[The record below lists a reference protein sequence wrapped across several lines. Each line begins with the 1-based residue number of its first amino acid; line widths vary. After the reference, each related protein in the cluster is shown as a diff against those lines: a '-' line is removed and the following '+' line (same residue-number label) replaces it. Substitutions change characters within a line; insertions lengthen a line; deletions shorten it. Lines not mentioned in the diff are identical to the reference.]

1 MADGAR
7 SARAETYGAALRHS
21 HRNMGMTRSHP
32 LARLGTAVFTAVA
45 ATILVAGI
53 ASAHPESEGDHAG
66 SCIVTVEPGSVVA
79 GGKFTV
85 AGNFGGAAIFLVKGT
100 DASPAENAVPDAT
113 TPAGSSFTVTFTAET
128 TDVGSLT
135 VWGLIPGSECGDA
148 DALTVSAA
156 LPDTAVEL
164 PDDTTVLA
172 GVILVLVG
180 VTVVGERLGLDRS

>member
-1 MADGAR
+1 
-7 SARAETYGAALRHS
+7 
-21 HRNMGMTRSHP
+21 MTRSHP

-45 ATILVAGI
+45 AMIVVAGV
-53 ASAHPESEGDHAG
+53 ALAHPASEGEHAG
-66 SCIVTVEPGSVVA
+66 SCIVTVEPGSVTA

-85 AGNFGGAAIFLVKGT
+85 VGNFGGASIFLVRGT

-113 TPAGSSFTVTFTAET
+113 TPAGSSFSVTFTAEA
-128 TDVGSLT
+128 TDVGAMT

-172 GVILVLVG
+172 GVILLLVG
-180 VTVVGERLGLDRS
+180 VTVVGERMGLDRR